1 MKKVLLLLVFLAVVF
16 SAGCVQT
23 DTDKEYPDY
32 EKYERVMPPYANDEY
47 YLSIGLGTHYG
58 NLETPYNNLELWYS
72 LHPEITDIIYQW
84 ADETNTAISK
94 PKVVHNY
101 IEIHIL
107 GKFIDG
113 NPPKVQSRAR
123 YELTYNEK
131 VQLDELYRR
140 ISEEAG
146 KSHKGDVPVGF
157 FYGAI

>member
-1 MKKVLLLLVFLAVVF
+1 M
-16 SAGCVQT
+16 
-23 DTDKEYPDY
+23 
-32 EKYERVMPPYANDEY
+32 
-47 YLSIGLGTHYG
+47 
-58 NLETPYNNLELWYS
+58 ETPYNNLELWYS

-84 ADETNTAISK
+84 ADETNTAVSK
-94 PKVVHNY
+94 PKVVNNY

-123 YELTYNEK
+123 YELTYYEK

-157 FYGAI
+157 FYGAC